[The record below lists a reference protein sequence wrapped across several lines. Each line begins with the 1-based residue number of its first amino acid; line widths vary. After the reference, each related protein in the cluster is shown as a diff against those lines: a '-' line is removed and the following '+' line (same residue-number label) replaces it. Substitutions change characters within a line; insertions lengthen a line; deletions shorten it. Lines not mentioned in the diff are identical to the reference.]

1 MTTATG
7 FVEAGDSGVRF
18 EMHDGHTALVTLNR
32 PAARNAVSVAMAQ
45 AIEDIVDATE
55 ADPQVRAV
63 VLASSHPDVFCA
75 GADLKEVHAGRG
87 DQLFTERNGFAG
99 LVFAERSKPWI
110 AAVDGKALAG
120 GCELVL
126 ACDMVV
132 ASERA
137 AFGLPEVLR
146 GLVAAAGGM
155 YRLPRVLPPNIALEM
170 ITTAIPLGGER
181 AFALGLVN
189 RLVEPGQVLG
199 EALLLAR
206 QIAANAPLAVRE
218 SLRVARAAYKHD
230 ETILRAITREARA
243 LVQAS
248 DDYREGPLAFI
259 EKRKPRWT
267 GT

>member
-1 MTTATG
+1 MSTELHHLSAADA
-7 FVEAGDSGVRF
+7 VVRF
-18 EMHDGHTALVTLNR
+18 EIREGHTALVTLNR
-32 PAARNAVSVAMAQ
+32 PEARNAVSVEMAQ
-45 AIEDIVDATE
+45 ALEAIVDASE
-55 ADPQVRAV
+55 ADPQIRAV
-63 VLASSHPDVFCA
+63 VLQSSHPDVFCA

-87 DQLFTERNGFAG
+87 DQLFTARNGFAG

-110 AAVDGKALAG
+110 AAVEGKALAG

-132 ASERA
+132 ASARA

-170 ITTAIPLGGER
+170 IATALPIGGER
-181 AFALGLVN
+181 AFALGMVN
-189 RLVEPGQVLG
+189 RLVESGHVLE
-199 EALLLAR
+199 EALLLAS

-218 SLRVARAAYKHD
+218 SLRVARAAFAQD
-230 ETILRAITREARA
+230 ERQLRTLTREARA
-243 LVQAS
+243 VVMAS
-248 DDYREGPLAFI
+248 NDYKEGPLAFI

>member
-1 MTTATG
+1 MTTELQHLTTSDA
-7 FVEAGDSGVRF
+7 VVRF
-18 EMHDGHTALVTLNR
+18 EILSGHTALVTLNR
-32 PAARNAVSVAMAQ
+32 PDARNAVSVEIANALE
-45 AIEDIVDATE
+45 AIVDATE
-55 ADPQVRAV
+55 AAPSIRAV
-63 VLASSHPDVFCA
+63 VLASSHADVFCA

-99 LVFAERSKPWI
+99 LVFAERTKPWI
-110 AAVDGKALAG
+110 AAVNGKALAG

-132 ASERA
+132 ASARA

-170 ITTAIPLGGER
+170 IATALPIGGER
-181 AFALGLVN
+181 AFALGMVN
-189 RLVEPGQVLG
+189 RLVDPEQVLE
-199 EALLLAR
+199 EALLLAS
-206 QIAANAPLAVRE
+206 QIAMNAPLAVCE
-218 SLRVARAAYKHD
+218 SLRVARAAFAQD
-230 ETILRAITREARA
+230 EPRLRAITREARA
-243 LVQAS
+243 VVVAS
-248 DDYREGPLAFI
+248 NDYKEGPLAFI

>member
-1 MTTATG
+1 MTADLQHLIAPDA
-7 FVEAGDSGVRF
+7 VVRF
-18 EMHDGHTALVTLNR
+18 EIRDGHTALVTLNR
-32 PAARNAVSVAMAQ
+32 PDARNAVSVDIAN
-45 AIEDIVDATE
+45 AIEAIVDATE
-55 ADPQVRAV
+55 SDSSIRAV

-75 GADLKEVHAGRG
+75 GADLKEINAGRG

-99 LVFAERSKPWI
+99 FVFSERTKPWI
-110 AAVDGKALAG
+110 AAVNGKALAG

-132 ASERA
+132 ASARA
-137 AFGLPEVLR
+137 GFGLPEVLR

-170 ITTAIPLGGER
+170 IATAIPLSGER
-181 AFALGLVN
+181 AYALGMVN
-189 RLVEPGQVLG
+189 RLVEPEKVLD
-199 EALLLAR
+199 EALLLAT

-218 SLRVARAAYKHD
+218 SLRVARAAFAQN
-230 ETILRAITREARA
+230 ETQLRAITREARD
-243 LVQAS
+243 VVRAS
-248 DDYREGPLAFI
+248 NDYQEGPLAFI